1 MKKIT
6 LLFCAFLFQINS
18 NAQYSF
24 TQLNYVPNSNGNE
37 ASDYFVYNN
46 KLHFV
51 AGNTNQICAE
61 TPLPDREIWTTTGDV
76 ASFSQLADINSC
88 AGSYARDFFEFNG
101 NLFFIAGTGENGVNF
116 ELYKT
121 DGTTTELF
129 REFAAGNEAGFDVS
143 NKTQFRVMN
152 NKMYFFASE
161 GGVTNYDLWR
171 TDGTIAGTEKV
182 ADLNT
187 TSDIGKPDQFIVYNN
202 ELYFVTAQDNLGFEL
217 YKYNENTNLVSIVK
231 DIYPG
236 TNSSSP
242 RELILFNNELFFHV
256 TDPISFRRELY
267 KTDGTS
273 NGTISYRNFTTGIY
287 GPTTFKVF
295 NNQLIFIGLTL
306 DSGQDLY
313 KCVFNSSTAEY
324 EISLI
329 KDFNKGSLP
338 FNFVYGA
345 TEFIE
350 LNNYLYFSARE
361 ANGPNNGETM
371 QLYKTIGN
379 SSETEVAVSFTNLG
393 FNNLR
398 NFKKFNNKLFFYRP
412 SEITF
417 QEEIWVTNGTN
428 EILQRLSDQGTGT
441 PKRPYNELIEYN
453 NELYFTGNTNLQG
466 DEIWKITDST
476 LSTANTENPIKISV
490 SPNPTNGIV
499 EINGV
504 DTIRFSVEL
513 IDVTGK
519 IRITESNNQS
529 QIDISTF
536 QNGIYFL
543 KIKNNQTNEITV
555 KKIVKK

>member
-6 LLFCAFLFQINS
+6 LLICAFLFYINS
-18 NAQYSF
+18 NAQYTF

-37 ASDYFVYNN
+37 ASDYFIYNN
-46 KLHFV
+46 KLYFV
-51 AGNTNQICAE
+51 AGNTTQTCASV
-61 TPLPDREIWTTTGDV
+61 PLPDREIWSTTGDI

-101 NLFFIAGTGENGVNF
+101 NLFFIARTGENGVNF

-129 REFAAGNEAGFDVS
+129 KEFAAGDEAGFNVS
-143 NKTQFRVMN
+143 NKTQFRIMN

-161 GGVTNYDLWR
+161 GGVNNYDLWR
-171 TDGTIAGTEKV
+171 TDGTIDGTEKV

-202 ELYFVTAQDNLGFEL
+202 ELYFVAAQDNLGFEL
-217 YKYNENTNLVSIVK
+217 YKYNETTNQVSLVK
-231 DIYPG
+231 DMAVGI
-236 TNSSSP
+236 NSSSP
-242 RELILFNNELFFHV
+242 REFVIFNNELFFNASYNV
-256 TDPISFRRELY
+256 SNRRELW

-273 NGTISYRNFTTGIY
+273 EGTITFSNFTTGIY
-287 GPTTFKVF
+287 GPTNFKVF
-295 NNQLIFIGLTL
+295 NNQLIFVGLTFA
-306 DSGQDLY
+306 SGQDLY
-313 KCVFNSSTAEY
+313 KCIFNVSTAQY

-350 LNNYLYFSARE
+350 LNNNLYFSARE

-371 QLYKTIGN
+371 QLYKTNGD
-379 SSETEVAVSFTNLG
+379 SSGTEVAVSFTNAG

-412 SEITF
+412 SEVTY

-428 EILQRLSDQGTGT
+428 EVLQRLTDQGSGT

-453 NELYFTGNTNLQG
+453 NELYFTGNTNSQG
-466 DEIWKITDST
+466 DEIWKITDTT
-476 LSTANTENPIKISV
+476 LSISTISKNNTISIY
-490 SPNPTNGIV
+490 PNPANGIFYIENTV
-499 EINGV
+499 ENQLEY
-504 DTIRFSVEL
+504 TIY
-513 IDVTGK
+513 DQTGK
-519 IRITESNNQS
+519 KINHS
-529 QIDISTF
+529 QNGDSIDIS
-536 QNGIYFL
+536 NHASGIYFL
-543 KIKNNQTNEITV
+543 KIFNTTQNTV
-555 KKIVKK
+555 SIKKLIKY